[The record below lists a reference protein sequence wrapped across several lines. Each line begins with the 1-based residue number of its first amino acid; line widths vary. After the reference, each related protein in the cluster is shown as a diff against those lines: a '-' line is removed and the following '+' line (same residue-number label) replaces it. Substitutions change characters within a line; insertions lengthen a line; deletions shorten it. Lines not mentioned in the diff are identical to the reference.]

1 MCVAMAANVNDST
14 LKPNAR
20 STVGGVP
27 RIVPALTILWHPDLS
42 RVGEL
47 AVLEEL
53 TTQKTVS
60 VSRLA
65 PLFQRAG
72 TTATRDLEDLYLSR
86 SPAFQLVPGVRGQ
99 VELRPGSAASDVEV
113 QGAELT
119 KPMMITPAEIESGVV
134 ISLSRVFALCL
145 HNVELPLE
153 HGPTLDLVGSGQ
165 RLERV
170 RQDVRR
176 VGDLDVPVLI
186 RGETG
191 TGKELIA
198 RSIVACSKRAHKPFI
213 AVNMATIPP
222 SVAASELFGHEKGA
236 FTGASAARSGYFGEA
251 AGGTLFLDEVGLT
264 PVDVQAMLLRVLET
278 GEIQSVGAGKARKL
292 DVRILAATDL
302 QLESAISK
310 HAFSEP
316 LFQRLA
322 GFQIRI
328 PPLRKRREDFGELV
342 LHFLKEELAVIG
354 ELHRLGPPDE
364 DRKPW
369 LSAAKIARLA
379 IGHWSGNVRALRNAV
394 RQIVI
399 ASRGQSRA
407 RIDAEVEELA
417 DGSLGA
423 QARSDVSSSGS
434 IRAVFDAPARASK
447 NEGPASGFFRAAGS
461 GNSSED
467 TESLDVPGDA
477 VPWDISNDV
486 LLETLRQNNW
496 SPTHT
501 AAALKIPR
509 TKLYALMDRHPDIR
523 KASAVPVADLLRL
536 HRETRGDLDQMANQ
550 LRVSRRGLQ
559 LRMSQLAPAG
569 PKPPTDRQA

>member
-1 MCVAMAANVNDST
+1 MASNVNDST
-14 LKPNAR
+14 LKPGAR
-20 STVGGVP
+20 STAAGGVP
-27 RIVPALTILWHPDLS
+27 RIVPALTIIWHPDLG
-42 RVGEL
+42 RVGEV

-53 TTQKTVS
+53 TLPKAIA

-65 PLFQRAG
+65 PLFARAG
-72 TTATRDLEDLYLSR
+72 DAQARDLEDLYLSR
-86 SPAFQLVPGVRGQ
+86 SPAFELVPGARGQ
-99 VELRPGSAASDVEV
+99 IELRPGAAGAEIEV
-113 QGAELT
+113 QGAPLT
-119 KPMMITPAEIESGVV
+119 RPVMITPAEIESGVV
-134 ISLSRVFALCL
+134 IAVARLFALCL

-153 HGPTLDLVGSGQ
+153 HGPSLGLVGSGQ

-170 RQDVRR
+170 RQDVQR
-176 VGDLDVPVLI
+176 VADLDVPVLI

-191 TGKELIA
+191 TGKELVA
-198 RSIVACSKRAHKPFI
+198 RSIVACSPRAHRAFV

-236 FTGASAARSGYFGEA
+236 FTGAGSARTGYFGEA

-278 GEIQSVGAGKARKL
+278 GEIQAVGAGRARKL

-302 QLESAISK
+302 QLESAI
-310 HAFSEP
+310 ARRTFSEP

-328 PPLRKRREDFGELV
+328 PPLRRRREDFGELV
-342 LHFLKEELAVIG
+342 LHFLKEELATTG
-354 ELHRLGPPDE
+354 ELHRLDPPD
-364 DRKPW
+364 DARKPW
-369 LSAAKIARLA
+369 LSAAKIAQLA
-379 IGHWSGNVRALRNAV
+379 IGQWSGNVRGLRNAV

-407 RIDAEVEELA
+407 RIDAEVNGLAEGNPSAPPKAELPA
-417 DGSLGA
+417 A
-423 QARSDVSSSGS
+423 TEFFPAVSEPP
-434 IRAVFDAPARASK
+434 AVASFDHTHD
-447 NEGPASGFFRAAGS
+447 
-461 GNSSED
+461 ED
-467 TESLDVPGDA
+467 PGGEDL
-477 VPWDISNDV
+477 PWEISNDV

-509 TKLYALMDRHPDIR
+509 TRLYVLMDRHPDIR
-523 KASAVPVADLLRL
+523 KASAVPIGDLLRL
-536 HRETRGDLDQMANQ
+536 HRETGGNLDEMANQ

-559 LRMSQLAPAG
+559 LRMSQLAPATG
-569 PKPPTDRQA
+569 KTPSRQF